1 MSGGGEE
8 KKRSVAFIGTGLMGG
23 PMARRLLGAGF
34 SVTVWNRSVDKAE
47 ALVADGAVVAASPAD
62 AAKGA
67 DIVITMLSDGKAVG
81 EVLFEA
87 GVAEALKKGLSSS
100 TAARLRRR
108 SRVNTPP
115 GFRRLASITSMH
127 RFRAVCRARR
137 PVRSPSWPVETR
149 R

>member
-1 MSGGGEE
+1 MSVGGEE

-87 GVAEALKKGLSSS
+87 GVEIG
-100 TAARLRRR
+100 
-108 SRVNTPP
+108 
-115 GFRRLASITSMH
+115 
-127 RFRAVCRARR
+127 RAHV
-137 PVRSPSWPVETR
+137 
-149 R
+149 